1 MMAHEWP
8 YHGGAET
15 TAWAVLELYAPRP
28 KTQLLQRGDSSKR
41 REELGTS
48 RTLLRLAEAGTGGS
62 HQRRYE
68 DEKQSND

>member
-8 YHGGAET
+8 YHGEAET

-28 KTQLLQRGDSSKR
+28 KARLLQTGDSSKG

-48 RTLLRLAEAGTGGS
+48 
-62 HQRRYE
+62 
-68 DEKQSND
+68 